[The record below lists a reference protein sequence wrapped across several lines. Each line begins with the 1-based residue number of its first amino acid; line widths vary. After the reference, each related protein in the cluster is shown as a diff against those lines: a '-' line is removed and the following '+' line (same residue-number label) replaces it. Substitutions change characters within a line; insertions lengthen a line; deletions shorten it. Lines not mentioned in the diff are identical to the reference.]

1 MVVFDVLFFISVI
14 YAGRRIVVFAAF
26 FGAHG
31 GFVFYF
37 VAAVGSFAKRYL
49 AALFI
54 GLLCASGVFFD
65 VRTLARLIKLPELLA
80 RGINLFR
87 IAT

>member
-1 MVVFDVLFFISVI
+1 MFFISVV
-14 YAGRRIVVFAAF
+14 YAGRCIVVFAAF

-37 VAAVGSFAKRYL
+37 VVAVASLAKRYF

-54 GLLCASGVFFD
+54 GLLCASGVFFN
-65 VRTLARLIKLPELLA
+65 VRTLTKLIKLPELLA
-80 RGINLFR
+80 RRIYFFR

>member
-1 MVVFDVLFFISVI
+1 MQAAASLFSQP
-14 YAGRRIVVFAAF
+14 F

-31 GFVFYF
+31 GFVFCF

-54 GLLCASGVFFD
+54 GLLCEAGVFFD
-65 VRTLARLIKLPELLA
+65 VGTLAKLIKLPKLLA
-80 RGINLFR
+80 RGIDFFR

>member
-1 MVVFDVLFFISVI
+1 MVFDVLFFVSVI
-14 YAGRRIVVFAAF
+14 YTSRRIVVLAAF
-26 FGAHG
+26 FSAYG

-65 VRTLARLIKLPELLA
+65 VRTLAKLIKLPKLFA
-80 RGINLFR
+80 RGIYLFR